1 MKTKFIIRCG
11 IFVLVLSCGFIPA
24 QSQNPQQIISELHQ
38 INQQITNS
46 PCDKGS
52 GMLISY
58 KAMNVFLSNK
68 VSSYF
73 SDKGDLSLYK
83 NFVNI
88 NAAKGTL
95 AINHNF
101 HQPDTTN
108 DDYVRSFTTIGARAG
123 FANAYAARLSNAYT
137 SNQLGG
143 YIQRV
148 WMGRPKTRYNF
159 CGSQKRDMDAERAL
173 LVNQLS
179 AELDEKAAAFER
191 ELDQITAA
199 DVPEQNLKTAKA
211 NLSTNFYKAL
221 RATYLQKFAEAQAAL
236 LVDNNNYKVVKDS
249 WTILGIYLPI
259 ITQKFHILAGTEEST
274 HYSYPA
280 ELMLTHTRFWN
291 APKVGKIFFS
301 LGAGLIINNG
311 VQGGQLTPTG
321 INGSYA
327 GKYYNYLTP
336 STSAKLVYIPL
347 DSHIGFSFRMEKNY
361 GDYKALNGI
370 LGIPIVLI
378 DKRGVPSVNFEC
390 QIILDDMNH
399 TIKSTL
405 PGNRSSV
412 GLTVGIPFSKIVY

>member
-1 MKTKFIIRCG
+1 MTTKSLIRYW
-11 IFVLVLSCGFIPA
+11 ILALVLSCRFIA
-24 QSQNPQQIISELHQ
+24 ARSQNPQQIIIELHQ
-38 INQQITNS
+38 INQQITDN
-46 PCDKGS
+46 PCDKGN
-52 GMLISY
+52 GILISY

-88 NAAKGTL
+88 NAAKGTI
-95 AINHNF
+95 AINHNL

-108 DDYVRSFTTIGARAG
+108 DNYVRSFTTIGARTG
-123 FANAYAARLSNAYT
+123 FANAYAARFSNAYT

-143 YIQRV
+143 YIQKV
-148 WMGRPKTRYNF
+148 WMGRPKTKFNF
-159 CGSQKRDMDAERAL
+159 CGIQKQNMDAQRAL

-179 AELDEKAAAFER
+179 AELDEKAVAFKK

-199 DVPEQNLKTAKA
+199 DLPGQNLKAAKA
-211 NLSTNFYKAL
+211 TLSTNFCAAL
-221 RATYLQKFAEAQAAL
+221 RATYLRKFAEAQSAL
-236 LVDNNNYKVVKDS
+236 LVNTNNYKVVKDS

-259 ITQKFHILAGTEEST
+259 IPQKFYIITGTEENT
-274 HYSYPA
+274 HYNYPA
-280 ELMLTHTRFWN
+280 ELMLTHTLFWE
-291 APKVGKIFFS
+291 APKAGRIFFS
-301 LGAGLIINNG
+301 LGAGIIVNNA
-311 VQGGQLTPTG
+311 VQGGQLTSTG
-321 INGSYA
+321 VNGSYA
-327 GKYYNYLTP
+327 GKYNNYLTP
-336 STSAKLVYIPL
+336 ATSVKLVYIPL
-347 DSHIGFSFRMEKNY
+347 DSHIGLSFRLEKNY

-378 DKRGVPSVNFEC
+378 DKRGVPAVNFEC

-405 PGNRSSV
+405 PGNGSSI